1 MNDDNLQYILTRYKI
16 VAIVGLSRDPSK
28 DSYKVTKYLKDH
40 SFHIVP
46 INPTPDEIL
55 GEKSYKNLTDMPV
68 DIQKTIEIADIFRP
82 SNEVLPIVE
91 QAVQLKKSFGV
102 PYVVWMQVGII
113 NEQAAKKAREAGLTV
128 IMDKCT
134 MQEHK
139 RLVVGNVQTST

>member
-1 MNDDNLQYILTRYKI
+1 
-16 VAIVGLSRDPSK
+16 
-28 DSYKVTKYLKDH
+28 
-40 SFHIVP
+40 VP

-102 PYVVWMQVGII
+102 PYVVWMQLGII
-113 NEQAAKKAREAGLTV
+113 NEQAAKRAREAGLTV

-139 RLVVGNVQTST
+139 HLVTKNR

>member
-1 MNDDNLQYILTRYKI
+1 
-16 VAIVGLSRDPSK
+16 
-28 DSYKVTKYLKDH
+28 
-40 SFHIVP
+40 
-46 INPTPDEIL
+46 
-55 GEKSYKNLTDMPV
+55 
-68 DIQKTIEIADIFRP
+68 
-82 SNEVLPIVE
+82 LPIVE

-102 PYVVWMQVGII
+102 PYVVWMQLGII